1 MTHLTTDDALC
12 RRIADFTEAISAD
25 EARYCI
31 SICLRCPLLDACR
44 RATDDMVERGIGPRG
59 IVQAGIWWGLGGKP
73 RHVPAPESEAE
84 PAPEPEPEPEPEPGP
99 RTCLRGHL
107 VDGDNATTKT
117 GGYRACRA
125 CHNLSSRARSHG
137 RTTAQQW
144 AIEQGDAA

>member
-31 SICLRCPLLDACR
+31 SACRRCPLLDACR
-44 RATDDMVERGIGPRG
+44 RATDDMVERRIGPRG
-59 IVQAGIWWGLGGKP
+59 IVQAGIWWSLDGKP
-73 RHVPAPESEAE
+73 RADIR
-84 PAPEPEPEPEPEPGP
+84 APEPEPEPDPEPDPDPDPGP
-99 RTCLRGHL
+99 RTCKRGHL
-107 VDGDNATTKT
+107 VDGHNAIATAR
-117 GGYRACRA
+117 GYLTCRA
-125 CHNLSSRARSHG
+125 CQNMARRAKRRH